1 MVELGAVTLTKGVS
15 GLTTRDTVSTAGV
28 KDLITKATFL
38 MARNVVSVISASS
51 LVIKDTVAMAV
62 VGNSV
67 IGTIILTVNFY
78 GQVTRPPVP
87 MALMVESLVLWFA

>member
-15 GLTTRDTVSTAGV
+15 GLITRDTISTACV

-67 IGTIILTVNFY
+67 IVSSDFPLS
-78 GQVTRPPVP
+78 VTNWN
-87 MALMVESLVLWFA
+87 MLSK